1 MVAGLLRRQ
10 RRLNRKADRDP
21 LSVRLVSVRDVV
33 FPPECP
39 ACGAPATTTTRLEKH
54 YRFTLHTDD
63 GESVEHQVARLNVSF
78 CATCAE
84 RHESE
89 MRQRGRRSDRD
100 TSVSRTIEYVVNPDT
115 ESGLPTNEPA
125 WHSFRFQ
132 NGEYAQRFRELNAR
146 RLWTVHRYAADS
158 AEARRSNAVQ
168 LIIMILF
175 VAALALWAYL
185 GR

>member
-10 RRLNRKADRDP
+10 RRLNRKADPDP

-63 GESVEHQVARLNVSF
+63 GESEEHQIARLTVPF

-89 MRQRGRRSDRD
+89 LRQRGRSDRA
-100 TSVSRTIEYVVNPDT
+100 TSVSRAIEYVVNPDT
-115 ESGLPTNEPA
+115 ESGLPTKVPA
-125 WHSFRFQ
+125 WHRFRFR
-132 NGEYAQRFRELNAR
+132 NGEYAQRFRELNAP
-146 RLWTVHRYAADS
+146 RLWTVDRYAADS
-158 AEARRSNAVQ
+158 AEARGSNAVQ

-175 VAALALWAYL
+175 AAALALWAYL